1 MSEKTLKFDNIEVN
15 KTEFHES
22 KQPIDLNLVDT
33 DKIVISDKFKR
44 SDDGFKCFI
53 GYKEDDIINPLCI
66 ILTQMSGY
74 LKHFEKSEKN
84 MSFMIENDI
93 VLVKNNKNWNEIKNK
108 LGINFHSQP
117 IYDEKYIKTKLIE
130 FSDVVN
136 TNFF

>member
-33 DKIVISDKFKR
+33 DKIVISDKFKH

-117 IYDEKYIKTKLIE
+117 IYDEKYMK
-130 FSDVVN
+130 N
-136 TNFF
+136 

>member
-15 KTEFHES
+15 RTEFHES

-66 ILTQMSGY
+66 ILIQMSGY

-117 IYDEKYIKTKLIE
+117 IYDEKYIK
-130 FSDVVN
+130 N
-136 TNFF
+136 

>member
-15 KTEFHES
+15 KTEFHKS

-117 IYDEKYIKTKLIE
+117 IYDEKYIK
-130 FSDVVN
+130 N
-136 TNFF
+136 

>member
-84 MSFMIENDI
+84 MSFMVENDI

-117 IYDEKYIKTKLIE
+117 IYDEKYIK
-130 FSDVVN
+130 N
-136 TNFF
+136 

>member
-93 VLVKNNKNWNEIKNK
+93 VLVKNDKNWNEIKNK

-117 IYDEKYIKTKLIE
+117 IYDEKYIK
-130 FSDVVN
+130 N
-136 TNFF
+136 

>member
-117 IYDEKYIKTKLIE
+117 IYDEKYIK
-130 FSDVVN
+130 N
-136 TNFF
+136 

>member
-15 KTEFHES
+15 RTEFHES

-84 MSFMIENDI
+84 MSFIIENDI

-117 IYDEKYIKTKLIE
+117 IYDEKYIK
-130 FSDVVN
+130 N
-136 TNFF
+136 

>member
-117 IYDEKYIKTKLIE
+117 IYDEKYMK
-130 FSDVVN
+130 N
-136 TNFF
+136 